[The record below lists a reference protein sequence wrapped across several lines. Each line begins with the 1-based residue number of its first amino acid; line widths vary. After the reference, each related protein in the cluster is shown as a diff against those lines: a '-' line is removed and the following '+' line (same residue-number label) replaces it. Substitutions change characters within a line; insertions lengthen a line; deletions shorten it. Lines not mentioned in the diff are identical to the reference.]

1 MEFIKENI
9 ASLELLESIR
19 KENFQQRICLF
30 ISGVL
35 LSAISFVLFFKPY
48 NIVTGGTT
56 GLALIINEIIPIN
69 ISLFVLTLSG
79 ILQIISFFTLGFKES
94 LKTLLGVIIYPIFLE
109 FANIF
114 TNYIDFTGGSL
125 LLIVALGGIIGGFSG
140 GIILKSGFSIGGFQT
155 IYKIIYKYLRISIG
169 TSSLVIN
176 GIIVLISGF
185 FFGFENVLYAIIGL
199 YVSSVMTDKILLGTS
214 ECKTFFIIT
223 KKEKEVNE
231 FIRTNLGH
239 SATMIDARGGYSDDK
254 KKVLMCAIPTRQYF
268 IMKEVVKEIDKNAFF
283 VATDTYEIRGGR

>member
-79 ILQIISFFTLGFKES
+79 ILQIISFLTLGFKES